1 MNRIS
6 FALLLAI
13 SAGVALGQST
23 PSEAAIAGKG
33 KGDLQRRLEYDIM
46 APCCYGAPVGDH
58 DSEAAIQVKAQIARL
73 VDEGKTR
80 EEIRDMYV
88 AIYGE
93 QILAQPRARG
103 FNLLAYLMPPAFL
116 LAGGLLLIYYINQ
129 IKTPALRTSGPVRKS
144 DSEKFFERIE
154 KEMQDLDI

>member
-1 MNRIS
+1 MNPTAS
-6 FALLLAI
+6 ALFLAL
-13 SAGVALGQST
+13 SAGVTLGQVA
-23 PSEAAIAGKG
+23 PSETAIESKG
-33 KGDLQRRLEYDIM
+33 KNDLQRRLEYEIM

-73 VDEGKTR
+73 VGEGKTR

-103 FNLLAYLMPPAFL
+103 FNLLAYIMPPAIL
-116 LAGGLLLIYYINQ
+116 LAGGLLLIYFINQ
-129 IKTPALRTSGPVRKS
+129 IKTPAPRTSGPVRKS
-144 DSEKFFERIE
+144 DSERFFERIE